1 MGILLSCQNLS
12 KSFGGARPLFE
23 NLSFGLFEGERTGL
37 IGPNGTGKS
46 TLLKIL
52 AGEEKPDEGVLAL
65 RKGLRVGY
73 LPQQDPTYA
82 HDSATAGASGSAK
95 ATPDRSAGKP
105 SSFTV
110 REALAK
116 GLEGLGLE
124 DWEVELRVETNLED
138 AGLVNL
144 DQEVSK
150 LSGGWR
156 KRLAILTQVA
166 REPDLLLLDEPTNH
180 LDMEGVLWLERFME
194 NLNFAFLVVT
204 HDRRFLERVSNR
216 VIELNKRYPEG
227 FFANNGNYT
236 QFLEKREDLFNSQE
250 RHEDTAANLVRR
262 EIEWLRRGPKA
273 RQTKQQARIDRAGE
287 LMGELDELRF
297 RNSQGKSVDID
308 FTGSERQT
316 RRLVAASKVVKTLS
330 GRKLFGP
337 LDLLLTPGDK
347 LGLLG
352 ENGSGKSTL
361 LKLLAGE
368 LQPDSGTVKQ
378 AEKLRV
384 VTFDQHRDQLDLKQT
399 LRLALCE
406 KGDYVFF
413 KEKPIHVASWA
424 TRFLF
429 NADQLDRPLSRF
441 SGGEQS
447 RVLIARLMLKP
458 ADLLLLDEPTNDLD
472 IPSLEVLEQSLEE
485 FPGAL
490 VLVTHDRYLLD
501 RVSRQILALDGKG
514 HAGFFADLSQWEAWR
529 ANASS
534 ALTQPKPASRPEAS
548 TQVGKSKSA
557 QVEKP
562 RKALSSKEQ
571 RELKEMDDAIHAAE
585 AHLKAAKAQL
595 EDPKIATDVSKLLEA
610 QKRVDAEQA
619 KVDALFK
626 RWEELEAKQN
636 ASV

>member
-1 MGILLSCQNLS
+1 VGILLSCQDLS
-12 KSFGGARPLFE
+12 KTFGSRPLFE
-23 NLSFGLFEGERTGL
+23 HLSFGLFEGERTGL

-52 AGEEKPDEGVLAL
+52 AGEEKQDEGTLAY

-73 LPQQDPTYA
+73 LPQQDRFEEA
-82 HDSATAGASGSAK
+82 ESGL
-95 ATPDRSAGKP
+95 
-105 SSFTV
+105 TV
-110 REALAK
+110 RMALSK

-124 DWEVELRVETNLED
+124 DWEVDIRVDTGLEN
-138 AGLVNL
+138 AGFNNP

-156 KRLAILTQVA
+156 KRLAILTQVV

-180 LDMEGVLWLERFME
+180 LDMEGVLWLEGFLE
-194 NLNFAFLVVT
+194 GLNFAFLVVT

-216 VIELNKRYPEG
+216 IIELNKRYPEG
-227 FFANNGNYT
+227 FFANEGNYS
-236 QFLEKREDLFNSQE
+236 QFLEKREDLFNTQSK
-250 RHEDTAANLVRR
+250 HEDTVANQVRR

-273 RQTKQQARIDRAGE
+273 RQTKQQARIDRAGN
-287 LMGELDELRF
+287 LMEELDDLKY
-297 RNSQGKSVDID
+297 RNSQGKNVDID
-308 FTGSERQT
+308 FSGSDRQT
-316 RRLVAASKVVKTLS
+316 QRLVAASKVGKTLG

-361 LKLLAGE
+361 LKILAGE
-368 LQPDSGTVKQ
+368 LHPDTGTLKQ
-378 AEKLRV
+378 AEQLRV
-384 VTFDQHRDQLDLKQT
+384 VTFDQHRDQLDLDQT
-399 LRLALCE
+399 LRQALCE
-406 KGDYVFF
+406 KGDYVFY
-413 KEKPIHVASWA
+413 KERPIHVASWA

-429 NADQLDRPLSRF
+429 ETDQLDRPLSRF

-472 IPSLEVLEQSLEE
+472 IPSLEVLEQSLAE

-514 HAGFFADLSQWEAWR
+514 NAGFFADLSQWEEFRLEER
-529 ANASS
+529 AKYKAKPSQAVQQPAREKPKK
-534 ALTQPKPASRPEAS
+534 ALT
-548 TQVGKSKSA
+548 T
-557 QVEKP
+557 
-562 RKALSSKEQ
+562 
-571 RELKEMDDAIHAAE
+571 RELKEWEGMEKAIHEGE
-585 AHLKAAKAQL
+585 ARVKEALARL
-595 EDPKIATDVSKLLEA
+595 EDPKIASNVPELVER
-610 QKRVDAEQA
+610 QKKVDAEKAQVA
-619 KVDALFK
+619 ALFK
-626 RWEELEAKQN
+626 RWEELEAKRAQ
-636 ASV
+636 S

>member
-1 MGILLSCQNLS
+1 MAVGILLSCQNLS
-12 KSFGGARPLFE
+12 KSFGARPLFE

-73 LPQQDPTYA
+73 LPQQDHFEA
-82 HDSATAGASGSAK
+82 AK
-95 ATPDRSAGKP
+95 AGL
-105 SSFTV
+105 TV
-110 REALAK
+110 RDALVQ
-116 GLEGLGLE
+116 GLAGLGLE
-124 DWEVELRVETNLED
+124 DWEVDVRADTHLEE
-138 AGLVNL
+138 AGFSNP

-180 LDMEGVLWLERFME
+180 LDMEGVLWLEGFME
-194 NLNFAFLVVT
+194 NLSFAFLVVT
-204 HDRRFLERVSNR
+204 HDRRFLESVSNR
-216 VIELNKRYPEG
+216 IIELNKRYPEG
-227 FFANNGNYT
+227 YFTNNGNYT
-236 QFLEKREDLFNSQE
+236 QFLEKREDLFSSQAK
-250 RHEDTAANLVRR
+250 HEDTAANLARR

-273 RQTKQQARIDRAGE
+273 RTTKQQARIDRAGD
-287 LMGELDELRF
+287 LMEELDELKY
-297 RNSQGKSVDID
+297 RNAQGKSVDID
-308 FTGSERQT
+308 FTGSDRQT
-316 RRLVAASKVVKTLS
+316 RRLVAASKVVKSLG
-330 GRKLFGP
+330 GRRLFGP

-368 LQPDSGTVKQ
+368 MQPDSGTVKQ

-399 LRLALCE
+399 LRQALCE

-413 KEKPIHVASWA
+413 KERPIHVASWA

-458 ADLLLLDEPTNDLD
+458 ADLLFLDEPTNDLD

-514 HAGFFADLSQWEAWR
+514 GAGFFADLSQWEAWR
-529 ANASS
+529 EQERSREKTKASGS
-534 ALTQPKPASRPEAS
+534 AKATPDKSEGRPAKPAAPEK
-548 TQVGKSKSA
+548 T
-557 QVEKP
+557 

-571 RELKEMDDAIHAAE
+571 KELKEMEAAIRAAE
-585 AHLKAAKAQL
+585 AGLKAAKAQL
-595 EDPKIATDVSKLLEA
+595 EDPKIATDVAKLLDA
-610 QKRVDAEQA
+610 QKRVEAEQA
-619 KVDALFK
+619 KVDELFK
-626 RWEELEAKQN
+626 RWEELEAKQQ
-636 ASV
+636 SFVG